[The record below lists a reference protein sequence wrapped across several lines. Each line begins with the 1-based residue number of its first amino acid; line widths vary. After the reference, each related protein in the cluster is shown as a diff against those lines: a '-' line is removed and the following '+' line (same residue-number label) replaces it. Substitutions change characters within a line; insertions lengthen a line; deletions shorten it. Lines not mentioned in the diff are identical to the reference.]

1 MCFKVNG
8 RIADLVNLA
17 NEEGIDLPMVPEVI
31 AALEEQGHVVDLLT
45 GDVIV
50 GGADERID
58 LGLLRM
64 EFNRL
69 RNALSDAHRE
79 KGQVSHA

>member
-8 RIADLVNLA
+8 RIAELVNQA
-17 NEEGIDLPMVPEVI
+17 DEDEFDLPMAPEVI

-50 GGADERID
+50 GGADERVD

-69 RNALSDAHRE
+69 RLMLRGGAA
-79 KGQVSHA
+79 

>member
-8 RIADLVNLA
+8 RIAELVNQA
-17 NEEGIDLPMVPEVI
+17 NEDGFDLPMAPEVI
-31 AALEEQGHVVDLLT
+31 AALEEQGHVVDLIT

-69 RNALSDAHRE
+69 RAMP
-79 KGQVSHA
+79 KGGK

>member
-1 MCFKVNG
+1 M
-8 RIADLVNLA
+8 
-17 NEEGIDLPMVPEVI
+17 
-31 AALEEQGHVVDLLT
+31 T

-69 RNALSDAHRE
+69 RNML
-79 KGQVSHA
+79 KGGE

>member
-8 RIADLVNLA
+8 RIADLINQA
-17 NEEGIDLPMVPEVI
+17 NEDEFDLPMAPEVI
-31 AALEEQGHVVDLLT
+31 AALEEQGHVVDLMS

-69 RNALSDAHRE
+69 RTTL
-79 KGQVSHA
+79 KGGAA

>member
-1 MCFKVNG
+1 MCFKVDG
-8 RIADLVNLA
+8 RIAELVNQA
-17 NEEGIDLPMVPEVI
+17 AEDGFDLPFAPEVI

-50 GGADERID
+50 GGADERVD

-69 RNALSDAHRE
+69 RLMPRGGAA
-79 KGQVSHA
+79 